1 MFEQAIEKK
10 REKMIYFAERYGMT
24 SQKTVDCS
32 QELDRLL
39 NAIWHVHTD
48 FHPNQT
54 LDTHTHN
61 NVCVSFISKK
71 HTFY

>member
-39 NAIWHVHTD
+39 NVIWHTHTD
-48 FHPNQT
+48 YVYTQT
-54 LDTHTHN
+54 LETHTQ
-61 NVCVSFISKK
+61 
-71 HTFY
+71 

>member
-24 SQKTVDCS
+24 SQKTVHCS

-39 NAIWHVHTD
+39 NVIWHAHTD
-48 FHPNQT
+48 FQPTQT
-54 LDTHTHN
+54 LETYTQ
-61 NVCVSFISKK
+61 
-71 HTFY
+71 

>member
-1 MFEQAIEKK
+1 MFKQKIEKK

-54 LDTHTHN
+54 LDTHTQ
-61 NVCVSFISKK
+61 
-71 HTFY
+71 

>member
-32 QELDRLL
+32 QELDKLL
-39 NAIWHVHTD
+39 NVIWHVLRM
-48 FHPNQT
+48 FT
-54 LDTHTHN
+54 LTKHSTRTHN

>member
-24 SQKTVDCS
+24 SQRTVDCS

-39 NAIWHVHTD
+39 NVICHVHTD
-48 FHPNQT
+48 LPPTQT
-54 LDTHTHN
+54 FNTHTQ
-61 NVCVSFISKK
+61 
-71 HTFY
+71 

>member
-39 NAIWHVHTD
+39 NVI
-48 FHPNQT
+48 
-54 LDTHTHN
+54 
-61 NVCVSFISKK
+61 
-71 HTFY
+71 